1 MKITKADIGIGLL
14 ILAANTG
21 IYATK
26 CSTDHRRAEHIKAEL
41 REEVRKH
48 DGFPSEMDIDIAEY
62 REPFFDRTNYWE
74 VTADSIRREM
84 ENEKAAKAECKIIR

>member
-1 MKITKADIGIGLL
+1 MKITKADIGMGLL

-21 IYATK
+21 IHATK
-26 CSTDHRRAEHIKAEL
+26 CAMDHRHAEQIKQEL

-48 DGFPSEMDIDIAEY
+48 DSFPSEMDVDIAEIK
-62 REPFFDRTNYWE
+62 EPFFDRTNYWE

-84 ENEKAAKAECKIIR
+84 KKVQ